1 LKLAKLNGLRTRS
14 AMAFAAMA
22 LVLSGAMGVATYEL
36 ARLYLLDKREA
47 LAERQATLNA
57 VSIKGQLAAT
67 DRQPDDVRRALQS
80 SDARA
85 LLHVGDTWYAA
96 VVQFGESAVPAAL
109 SNVVNESGAARQ
121 RTTVD
126 GEPYLAYGFRLPGS
140 GAEYYEFVSAA
151 EYERT
156 LSVLAVI
163 LVVAAS
169 VTTVGGAAAGWFI
182 SRRVLRPLSTIA
194 ESARSISEG
203 NLSHRLDVGDDPD
216 LAVVATAFNEMVGN
230 VEDRIEREH
239 RFTADVSHE
248 LRTPLTALGAAVS
261 LAQRDELSERGRIAM
276 NVLDDQLRHFT
287 RLTVELLEISRI
299 DAGSA
304 TLDCSDVDVLAV
316 ARRVLDQ
323 AEVETSVI
331 HADDTEL
338 WWRLDPTRL
347 ERVLANLVENAARY
361 GGGVVAVSV
370 AVHGDEL
377 VIMVDDAGPGV
388 PVDERQAI
396 FGRFNRGSMG
406 QPDGQPKGTGLG
418 LALVDEHVRMH
429 HGEVY
434 VTDAAAGG
442 ARFVVRLPRST

>member
-1 LKLAKLNGLRTRS
+1 
-14 AMAFAAMA
+14 MAFAALA
-22 LVLSGAMGVATYEL
+22 LVLSGVMSIATYEL
-36 ARLYLLDKREA
+36 ARWYLLDKRET
-47 LAERQATLNA
+47 LARRQATLNA
-57 VSIKGQLAAT
+57 VSIKGQLDAA
-67 DRQPDDVRRALQS
+67 DRQPDDVRRVLQS
-80 SDARA
+80 TDARA
-85 LLHVGDTWYAA
+85 LLHVEDTWYAA
-96 VVQFGESAVPAAL
+96 VVQLGESAVPAAMTRAVED
-109 SNVVNESGAARQ
+109 NGAARQ
-121 RTTVD
+121 RTMVD
-126 GEPYLAYGFRLPGS
+126 GEPYLAYGFKLPGS

-163 LVVAAS
+163 LFVAAS

-216 LAVVATAFNEMVGN
+216 LAIVASAFNEMVGN

-261 LAQRDELSERGRIAM
+261 LTQRDELSERGRIAM
-276 NVLDDQLRHFT
+276 GILDDQLRHLT
-287 RLTVELLEISRI
+287 RLTVELLEISRM

-316 ARRVLDQ
+316 VRRVLQQ
-323 AEVETSVI
+323 AGVDPAVLHTGG
-331 HADDTEL
+331 TEL

-361 GGGVVAVSV
+361 GGGVVALSI
-370 AVHGDEL
+370 AEERDNL

-388 PVDERQAI
+388 PVNERQAI

-406 QPDGQPKGTGLG
+406 QPDGQTKGTGLG

-429 HGEVY
+429 HGEVF
-434 VTDAAAGG
+434 VTDTPAGG